1 MRLFHRIQAGLL
13 AVALLGLSGCGAK
26 LNYKETV
33 TVEPDEAYQRR
44 TFDGP
49 LVEKATLTI
58 KSPGVNV
65 SAYVVLASNSEAA
78 VKAFKL
84 GQTPKDVLTSKEKMQ
99 DATFEVAP
107 GKKPFDLFLVPAEG
121 KKAEVSVT
129 ATGK

>member
-1 MRLFHRIQAGLL
+1 MRLFHRFQAGLL
-13 AVALLGLSGCGAK
+13 AVALLALTGCGAK

-33 TVEPDEAYQRR
+33 TVEQDETYQRR
-44 TFDGP
+44 SFVEP

-58 KSPGVNV
+58 KSPGVNI

-78 VKAFKL
+78 MKAFKM
-84 GQTPKDVLTSKEKMQ
+84 GQSPKDVLTSKEKMQ
-99 DATFEVAP
+99 EATFEIAP
-107 GKKPFDLFLVPAEG
+107 GKKPFDLFLLPAQG